1 MMKKYSL
8 TLDSDQLKLLQ
19 DALSVIIKSLA
30 IKSMLNADKEENILA
45 KKYVELREYVLQK
58 LVAKEDD

>member
-8 TLDSDQLKLLQ
+8 RLDSDQLKLLQ
-19 DALSVIIKSLA
+19 DALLVVIKSLE

-45 KKYVELREYVLQK
+45 KKYVELREYVFQK
-58 LVAKEDD
+58 SLLKEDD